1 MAGFRR
7 PRRLGNLHPAL
18 GIAMPDPLFITSEIH
33 ITPGAILALAQA
45 GQNPAEFLTR
55 HFYGDWGD
63 VDAHDAAMNNAA
75 VKEKGRILSV
85 YHTAWD
91 EKIYVLTDPGHQRT
105 TILLPEES

>member
-1 MAGFRR
+1 M
-7 PRRLGNLHPAL
+7 
-18 GIAMPDPLFITSEIH
+18 
-33 ITPGAILALAQA
+33 
-45 GQNPAEFLTR
+45 
-55 HFYGDWGD
+55 
-63 VDAHDAAMNNAA
+63 DAHDAAMNNAA